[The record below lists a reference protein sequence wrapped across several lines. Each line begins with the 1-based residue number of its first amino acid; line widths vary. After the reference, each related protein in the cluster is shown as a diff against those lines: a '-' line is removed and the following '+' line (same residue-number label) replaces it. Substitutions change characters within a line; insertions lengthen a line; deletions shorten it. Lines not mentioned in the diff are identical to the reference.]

1 MKRIEEGKVKR
12 LDEFLIKTKEH
23 NNKIQ
28 EERSAKIASGFHF
41 EIQIYHDFWMD
52 NALENFY
59 RTLNKIQE
67 DGNDLEVELTC
78 ERLSFRFKNFEKF
91 KEALISEIRHKYKN
105 MIVMEEDK
113 KIGTKKE
120 VKKDFILLQEGKK
133 EGGVVKLKEKVYD
146 WDELPKIL
154 EITFR
159 HIQNGQKRCIMCG
172 RAHKKNFELK
182 QAVYPLVTKTR
193 SLSGVR
199 TVKSLPEYHKNL
211 CPLCYLL
218 GVLEWTDEATIYRT
232 VMDDNMTYLFL
243 PLFESLEKL
252 NIFKESTLYYGILN
266 RSGRYTNLVVRP
278 NSDEFENTPGEYTT
292 LLAFYEKF
300 IQNAG
305 ENACQEWAVLHIPL
319 GKVKNVKLE
328 TIRVSEG
335 ILSVINELIQNSQLP
350 YQMLKGIFFNV
361 KTEKGY
367 QADWN
372 FTNEL
377 REGLAKAFLFDN
389 FREFS
394 KLLLPRKG
402 GFVSFSSE
410 ARTVF
415 EELIYLWR
423 WRKLGISK
431 EKLDVVR
438 SVGNIVAKLSIENPS
453 LLYKLDKTRNLEEFW
468 SVLREISR
476 KMAGLEKEEI
486 RGIRP
491 MAIDELV
498 VLVKENEN
506 IWKEIRDLLVVYS
519 SMYLAVKKLKQGG
532 GNQ

>member
-1 MKRIEEGKVKR
+1 MTEVKS
-12 LDEFLIKTKEH
+12 LDEFLMSDKEH
-23 NNKIQ
+23 KKGVQKKDIK
-28 EERSAKIASGFHF
+28 RASNFHF

-59 RTLNKIQE
+59 RILTKVQE
-67 DGNDLEVELTC
+67 NVEDLEVNFLHEKLFFGF
-78 ERLSFRFKNFEKF
+78 ENFKRF
-91 KEALISEIRHKYKN
+91 KEALISEIQHKYKN
-105 MIVMEEDK
+105 MIVLEDDK
-113 KIGTKKE
+113 KTGTKKE

-133 EGGVVKLKEKVYD
+133 EEGIVKLKEKIYN
-146 WDELPKIL
+146 WSELPKIL
-154 EITFR
+154 ELAFNEHKKER
-159 HIQNGQKRCIMCG
+159 KRCIMCG
-172 RAHKKNFELK
+172 RVYKKSFELK
-182 QAVYPLVTKTR
+182 QAVYPLVTKTK

-199 TVKSLPEYHKNL
+199 TLNSLPEYHKNL

-218 GVLEWTDEATIYRT
+218 GVLEWTDDALVYRS
-232 VMDDNMTYLFL
+232 VIEDKITYLFL
-243 PLFESLEKL
+243 PIFESLKEL
-252 NIFKESTLYYGILN
+252 NSFKEFTLYSGILN

-278 NSDEFENTPGEYTT
+278 HSDEFENTPGEYTT

-300 IQNAG
+300 IQNAN

-328 TIRVSEG
+328 TIKVNEG
-335 ILSVINELIQNSQLP
+335 ILNVLNELIKNDQLP
-350 YQMLKGIFFNV
+350 YQMLRETFFNV

-410 ARTVF
+410 ARAVF

-423 WRKLGISK
+423 WRRLGIPK
-431 EKLDVVR
+431 EKLDVIR
-438 SVGNIVAKLSIENPS
+438 SVGNIVAKLSLENPS

-476 KMAGLEKEEI
+476 KMAGLEKEELREI
-486 RGIRP
+486 KP
-491 MAIDELV
+491 TALDELV
-498 VLVKENEN
+498 VLVKENEG
-506 IWKEIRDLLVVYS
+506 IWKELRDLLVVYS

>member
-1 MKRIEEGKVKR
+1 
-12 LDEFLIKTKEH
+12 
-23 NNKIQ
+23 
-28 EERSAKIASGFHF
+28 
-41 EIQIYHDFWMD
+41 MD

-59 RTLNKIQE
+59 RILTRVQE
-67 DGNDLEVELTC
+67 EIESLEIELTH
-78 ERLSFRFKNFEKF
+78 EKLSFSFENFEMF
-91 KEALISEIRHKYKN
+91 KEALISEIQHKYKN
-105 MIVMEEDK
+105 MIVMDRDK
-113 KIGTKKE
+113 KTGAKKE

-133 EGGVVKLKEKVYD
+133 EGGIVRLKEKIYN
-146 WDELPKIL
+146 WNELPKIL
-154 EITFR
+154 EFAFKENKKR
-159 HIQNGQKRCIMCG
+159 EKRCIMCG

-182 QAVYPLVTKTR
+182 QAVYPLVTKTK

-218 GVLEWTDEATIYRT
+218 GALEWTDEATIYRT
-232 VMDDNMTYLFL
+232 VRDDNMTYLFL
-243 PLFESLEKL
+243 PVFESLEEL
-252 NIFKESTLYYGILN
+252 NIFKESTLYSGILN
-266 RSGRYTNLVVRP
+266 RSGRYTNLLVRP

-300 IQNAG
+300 IQNAS

-402 GFVSFSSE
+402 GFVSLSSE
-410 ARTVF
+410 ARAVF

-423 WRKLGISK
+423 WRRLGIPK
-431 EKLDVVR
+431 EKLDVIR
-438 SVGNIVAKLSIENPS
+438 SVGNIVAKLSLENPS

-476 KMAGLEKEEI
+476 KMAGLEKEELREI
-486 RGIRP
+486 KP
-491 MAIDELV
+491 TAIDELV

-506 IWKEIRDLLVVYS
+506 IWKELRDLLVVYS

-532 GNQ
+532 GSQ

>member
-1 MKRIEEGKVKR
+1 MGEKVKS
-12 LDEFLIKTKEH
+12 LDEFLIKAKNEA
-23 NNKIQ
+23 Q
-28 EERSAKIASGFHF
+28 EEKSTEISSRFHF

-59 RTLNKIQE
+59 RILTKVQE
-67 DGNDLEVELTC
+67 EIESLEIELTH
-78 ERLSFRFKNFEKF
+78 EKLFFSFENFEKF
-91 KEALISEIRHKYKN
+91 NEALISEIQHRYKN
-105 MIVMEEDK
+105 MIVMEKDK
-113 KIGTKKE
+113 KTEVEKE

-133 EGGVVKLKEKVYD
+133 EGGVVKLKEKAYN
-146 WDELPKIL
+146 WSELPKIL
-154 EITFR
+154 GSAFKE
-159 HIQNGQKRCIMCG
+159 NKKGEKRCIMCG
-172 RAHKKNFELK
+172 RTHKKNFELK
-182 QAVYPLVTKTR
+182 QAIYPLVTKTK

-199 TVKSLPEYHKNL
+199 TLKSLPEYHKNL

-218 GVLEWTDEATIYRT
+218 GVFEWTDEALVYRT
-232 VMDDNMTYLFL
+232 VIDDKMTYLFL
-243 PLFESLEKL
+243 PLFESLREL
-252 NIFKESTLYYGILN
+252 NLFKECTLYSGIL
-266 RSGRYTNLVVRP
+266 SKSSHKESRYTNLLVRP
-278 NSDEFENTPGEYTT
+278 HSDEFENTPGEYTT

-300 IQNAG
+300 IQNAN

-328 TIRVSEG
+328 TINVSEG
-335 ILSVINELIQNSQLP
+335 ILSVLNELIRDDNLP
-350 YQMLKGIFFNV
+350 YQMLKEIFFNV

-372 FTNEL
+372 FTNEV
-377 REGLAKAFLFDN
+377 REGLAKAFLFDS

-402 GFVSFSSE
+402 GFVSFSSN
-410 ARTVF
+410 ARAIF
-415 EELIYLWR
+415 EDLIYLWR
-423 WRKLGISK
+423 WRKLGIPK
-431 EKLDVVR
+431 EKLDVIR

-506 IWKEIRDLLVVYS
+506 IWKELRDLLVVYS

>member
-1 MKRIEEGKVKR
+1 MGKGKVKT
-12 LDEFLIKTKEH
+12 LDEFLEKTKERK
-23 NNKIQ
+23 NETQ
-28 EERSAKIASGFHF
+28 EKRAKVSSRFSF
-41 EIQIYHDFWMD
+41 EVQIYHDFWMD

-59 RTLNKIQE
+59 RILTKVQE
-67 DGNDLEVELTC
+67 EVEDLEIELAH
-78 ERLSFRFKNFEKF
+78 EKLSFSFEDFEKF
-91 KEALISEIRHKYKN
+91 KEALISEIQHKYKN
-105 MIVMEEDK
+105 MIVMDKDK
-113 KIGTKKE
+113 KTGVKKE

-133 EGGVVKLKEKVYD
+133 KEGIVKLKEKVYN
-146 WDELPKIL
+146 WNELPKIL
-154 EITFR
+154 EFAFK
-159 HIQNGQKRCIMCG
+159 GDKKEEKRCIMCG
-172 RAHKKNFELK
+172 RSYKKGFELK
-182 QAVYPLVTKTR
+182 QAIYPLVTKTK

-232 VMDDNMTYLFL
+232 IMDDNMTYLFL
-243 PLFESLEKL
+243 PLFESLKEL
-252 NIFKESTLYYGILN
+252 NFFKESTLYSGILN
-266 RSGRYTNLVVRP
+266 RSGRYTNLLVRP

-300 IQNAG
+300 IQNAS
-305 ENACQEWAVLHIPL
+305 ENVCQEWAVLHIPL

-361 KTEKGY
+361 KTEKGH
-367 QADWN
+367 QVDWD
-372 FTNEL
+372 FTNKL
-377 REGLAKAFLFDN
+377 RESLAKAFLFDD
-389 FREFS
+389 FRGFS

-402 GFVSFSSE
+402 GFVTFSSE

-423 WRKLGISK
+423 WRRLGISK
-431 EKLDVVR
+431 EKLDVIR
-438 SVGNIVAKLSIENPS
+438 SVGNIVAKLSLENPS
-453 LLYKLDKTRNLEEFW
+453 LLYKLDKTRNLQEFW

-476 KMAGLEKEEI
+476 KMAGLEKEELREI
-486 RGIRP
+486 KP
-491 MAIDELV
+491 TAIDELV

-506 IWKEIRDLLVVYS
+506 IWKELRDLLVVYS